1 MNAVMREF
9 IKAAREAPRLFFL
22 PLTGAIEAVR
32 REMGDSRCDPHPE
45 EPANA
50 RTHNGGQDQR

>member
-1 MNAVMREF
+1 MNAVIREF

-32 REMGDSRCDPHPE
+32 RELGHSRCDRHPNAQ
-45 EPANA
+45 ANA
-50 RTHNGGQDQR
+50 SSHNGV

>member
-1 MNAVMREF
+1 MNAVLREF

-32 REMGDSRCDPHPE
+32 REASHSRCGQHPH

-50 RTHNGGQDQR
+50 RPCNGAENQR

>member
-1 MNAVMREF
+1 MNAFMREF

-32 REMGDSRCDPHPE
+32 REVDDSRCGRDPE
-45 EPANA
+45 EPVNA
-50 RTHNGGQDQR
+50 RSHRGVHDSR

>member
-32 REMGDSRCDPHPE
+32 REIGHSRRGQHPN

-50 RTHNGGQDQR
+50 RSHDGAQDQR

>member
-1 MNAVMREF
+1 MNAVIREF
-9 IKAAREAPRLFFL
+9 VKAAREAPRLFFL

-32 REMGDSRCDPHPE
+32 REMGRSRCDGPPE

-50 RTHNGGQDQR
+50 RFRIGAGDRR

>member
-1 MNAVMREF
+1 MNAFMREF

-32 REMGDSRCDPHPE
+32 REVSHSRCGRHPH

-50 RTHNGGQDQR
+50 RPCNGGENRR